1 MPKSETID
9 EFAALMAEVMATDA
23 VAEPVTK
30 LAVAA
35 PVEET
40 AKPDVVQQDAVKPD
54 DKQARRDPVAK
65 NRIDFPG
72 CPFGASVAVEKG
84 YLNLEFTRSSRAFL
98 YGEKLEQVVRFFQ
111 QHGDA
116 FIAQAKAAGLK

>member
-9 EFAALMAEVMATDA
+9 EFAALMAEVMGADA
-23 VAEPVTK
+23 LEATK

-35 PVEET
+35 PVEEK
-40 AKPDVVQQDAVKPD
+40 AKPD
-54 DKQARRDPVAK
+54 DKQSRRDPVAK
-65 NRIDFPG
+65 TQVEFDG
-72 CPFGASVAVEKG
+72 CPFTASVAVEKG

-98 YGEKLEQVVRFFQ
+98 YGEKLEQVVKFFQ

-116 FIAQAKAAGLK
+116 FIAKAKAAGLK

>member
-9 EFAALMAEVMATDA
+9 EFAALMAEVMAADA
-23 VAEPVTK
+23 PPAEVTK

-35 PVEET
+35 PVEEK
-40 AKPDVVQQDAVKPD
+40 AKPDVVKQEAAKSD
-54 DKQARRDPVAK
+54 DKQSRREPVAK
-65 NRIDFPG
+65 NQVEFDG
-72 CPFGASVAVEKG
+72 CPFQASVAVEKG

-116 FIAQAKAAGLK
+116 FIAKAKAAGLK

>member
-9 EFAALMAEVMATDA
+9 EFAALMAEVMAADA
-23 VAEPVTK
+23 PEVTK

-35 PVEET
+35 PVEEQ
-40 AKPDVVQQDAVKPD
+40 AKPDVVKQNAKQD
-54 DKQARRDPVAK
+54 DKQSRREPVAK
-65 NRIDFPG
+65 NQVEFDG
-72 CPFGASVAVEKG
+72 CPFQASVAVEKG

-116 FIAQAKAAGLK
+116 FIAKAKAAGLK

>member
-9 EFAALMAEVMATDA
+9 EFAALMAEAMAADA
-23 VAEPVTK
+23 PEVTK

-35 PVEET
+35 PVEEK
-40 AKPDVVQQDAVKPD
+40 AKPDVVKPD
-54 DKQARRDPVAK
+54 DKQSRREPVAK
-65 NRIDFPG
+65 NQVEFDG
-72 CPFGASVAVEKG
+72 CPFQASVAVEKG

-116 FIAQAKAAGLK
+116 FIAKAKAAGLK